1 MHKGRKLGGG
11 FAGGCLRLVV
21 TALIFA
27 RGGVNP
33 IGCFRLVEKNFRAL
47 RALKITQNFFA
58 RANRVLLTGLLRG
71 GLTIRLVNHPQ
82 KIRLV
87 LPKI

>member
-71 GLTIRLVNHPQ
+71 GG
-82 KIRLV
+82 
-87 LPKI
+87 